1 MSIYCLNCW
10 CARAF
15 CNIWKNNFNKKFLKL
30 SLECTVNSAGRS
42 GTFDF
47 FGTLSIINEYRNSE
61 FHLIIQNVCV
71 VRLAVNNKI
80 KCNSISGPVGGNLR
94 ITVCHGGPCIG
105 VSVFC
110 IIHSPLLMMH
120 NFSYPFYILWLLYIY
135 VIQENWVTVSGG
147 KKFS

>member
-1 MSIYCLNCW
+1 MN
-10 CARAF
+10 
-15 CNIWKNNFNKKFLKL
+15 
-30 SLECTVNSAGRS
+30 
-42 GTFDF
+42 
-47 FGTLSIINEYRNSE
+47 NSE
-61 FHLIIQNVCV
+61 FYILFDNTECTMWC
-71 VRLAVNNKI
+71 KI
-80 KCNSISGPVGGNLR
+80 SRGQQNSISDPVGENLR